1 MEYSSVSKQC
11 SICLVIVFL
20 CINYFSL
27 CDYSHKYLYT
37 AGHNSAVLISLLK
50 PLFNPKDFQ
59 QVLEWR
65 FLQVIAIESVFPCEK
80 T

>member
-1 MEYSSVSKQC
+1 MEYSAVSKQC
-11 SICLVIVFL
+11 HTCLVIGFL
-20 CINYFSL
+20 CINYFRHRD
-27 CDYSHKYLYT
+27 CSHKCLYT
-37 AGHNSAVLISLLK
+37 AGHNSSVLISLLK
-50 PLFNPKDFQ
+50 PLLNPKDFQ